1 MSIAAYGREDG
12 WLFIDDVLS
21 NPGRGNGH
29 WINNKISYNTLDAGS
44 HIARSNTGWNGA
56 GVIKKPAEVTYSFP
70 TWEGMYYNE
79 AGHTGLQGFNDYQKG
94 QARLSLQSWSD
105 VANIKFTEV
114 NAGRGDIYTNIT
126 FGYIND
132 KYTQA
137 YAWLPHTKDYFGW
150 PYTDSRGFDISGQS
164 WYSSEPGALNVT
176 PETGNYGRLTFTHEI
191 GHTLGLDH
199 PSNYNSGQGNP
210 SYKDDANYAEDT
222 RQYSVMS
229 YWSESITGADH
240 KGYYASAPLLDD
252 ITAIQKL
259 YGANYNIR
267 TDDTVYGFNSN
278 SGRDYYSAKST
289 TDKLIFTVWDGGG
302 NDTLN
307 FSHYKQDQKI
317 SLREGDFSDVGGL
330 TGNVSIAHG
339 VVIENA
345 FGGWGNDVIIGNDA
359 DNILMGNGGD
369 DVLYGG
375 AGQDQ
380 LWGGA
385 GKDIFVFSAVTDS
398 LYDRPDHIRDFSTGL
413 DLIDLQGLGQNSP
426 GGQSIYFTDKFTGTA
441 GEAVLRYDEGLDLT
455 ELLIDVSGNQ
465 YGPDFKVD
473 ITGQVNVYTDF
484 IV

>member
-1 MSIAAYGREDG
+1 MGIATYGREDG
-12 WLFIDDVLS
+12 WSFIDDVLS
-21 NPGRGNGH
+21 SPRRGNGR
-29 WINNKISYNTLDAGS
+29 WINNKISYDAFEAGDY
-44 HIARSNTGWNGA
+44 IARSNTGWNGA
-56 GVIKKPAEVTYSFP
+56 GVLGQPAEVTYSFP
-70 TWEGMYYNE
+70 TWEGMYYNG
-79 AGHTGLQGFNDYQKG
+79 AGNTGLKGFNDYQKD
-94 QARLSLQSWSD
+94 QARLSLQSWAD
-105 VANIKFTEV
+105 VANITFKEV
-114 NAGRGDIYTNIT
+114 DAGRGEIYTNIT

-137 YAWLPHTKDYFGW
+137 YAWLPHTKDYSGDVV
-150 PYTDSRGFDISGQS
+150 TDSRGFDVSGQS

-176 PETGNYGRLTFTHEI
+176 PVTGNYGRLTFTHEI
-191 GHTLGLDH
+191 GHTLGLNH
-199 PSNYNSGQGNP
+199 PGNYNAGQGRP
-210 SYKDDANYAEDT
+210 SYKDADYAEDT

-229 YWSESITGADH
+229 YWSEKITGADH

-267 TDDTVYGFNSN
+267 TDDTVYGFDSN
-278 SGRDYYSAKST
+278 TGRDYYSAQNA

-307 FSHYKQDQKI
+307 FSRYKQDQKI

-345 FGGWGNDVIIGNDA
+345 FGGRGNDVIIGNDA
-359 DNILMGNGGD
+359 DNILMGNGGN

-380 LWGGA
+380 LWGGT
-385 GKDIFVFSAVTDS
+385 GNDIFVFSAVTDS
-398 LYDRPDHIRDFSTGL
+398 LYDHPDHIRDFSTGL
-413 DLIDLQGLGQNSP
+413 DSIDLQGLNQNSA
-426 GGQSIYFTDKFTGTA
+426 GEKFIYFTDEFTGAA
-441 GEAVLRYDEGLDLT
+441 GAAELRYNEGLNLT
-455 ELLIDVSGNQ
+455 ELLINISGDPYN
-465 YGPDFKVD
+465 YDFRVD
-473 ITGQVNVYTDF
+473 ITGQVNVHTDF